1 MALIGTLR
9 NKMTK
14 WVVGFVAVAIS
25 AFVLNDLFGNG
36 PRSVFGNE
44 NSVGKIAGTTIT
56 LEQYQAAIQERENN
70 YIMNFGRQPGDRER
84 PLLQQQAWDLL
95 ILDKA
100 IKPEY
105 EKVGVKVTDDEVW
118 DMIQGRN
125 MDENLKSSFL
135 DSAGNFDRQRL
146 LDFINQF
153 NQPAPVDPQQ
163 LAQYQES
170 KYRWTMFQRDLALG
184 RERLKYENLLLKTT
198 YVTEAEAEKDYH
210 NQNDVAE
217 VKYLYIPYY
226 VITDSISAEDKDLRD
241 YYNRNKNKYKA
252 EQTRG
257 LAYVTFPIQASAADS
272 AQIREELEKM
282 AAEFKTV
289 VNDSV
294 FAASNTQG
302 NEPFSKYYA
311 STLPANLADKK
322 DELVT
327 GMVMGPF
334 LEGGSYK
341 VVKVVKI
348 GKDTVGNAKAS
359 HILIRWDDESEAAK
373 KAAKDKARKILA
385 EIKAGADF
393 AAKAREH
400 GTDGTAAQGGDLG
413 WFTTGQMV
421 KPFNDAVFSAKKT
434 GLLNDVVETQF
445 GYHLIDVTGVAD
457 YTAYTIATIETTI
470 VPSDETTNEAY
481 LKAEAFAADL
491 SGVDEFKEK
500 AKQEKLVVEEVTE
513 LKTTDRRITNLGE
526 ARPLISWLFR
536 DAAVGKVSD
545 IYEVESQYVV
555 AVMTSETEAGY
566 RDLDDVKAEIT
577 PAVLNE
583 LRGKKI
589 IEKLNGK
596 TESLEDL
603 AKLFGT
609 DATVGS
615 SSDLKLNSNTLP
627 SVGLDPVA
635 VGKIFSLENGKRSEP
650 FAGENGV
657 ILAELQNK
665 TIAPAVGDY
674 TLFKNQLLQGLNGRT
689 SYGIAEAIK
698 QGADIQDKRYKF
710 F

>member
-1 MALIGTLR
+1 
-9 NKMTK
+9 MTK